1 MIDVD
6 ESKRYVAQLQVDGA
20 WLKFDS
26 WYDYLVSIAETTAN
40 PFAKAMGSMPL
51 FAEIADEWGKQL
63 GQEVLPDTIYRAFSN
78 ENYKHIQ
85 AVIDWV
91 DKNEDLLDDPSVY
104 GGGLIFKEIYD
115 LKDPDDRERYQ
126 EDFGNEQ

>member
-1 MIDVD
+1 MIASY
-6 ESKRYVAQLQVDGA
+6 ENKRYVAQLQVDGD
-20 WLKFDS
+20 WFRFDD
-26 WYDYLVSIAETTAN
+26 WWDYLTYISECNN

-51 FAEIADEWGKQL
+51 FAKIADEWGKQL

-91 DKNEDLLDDPSVY
+91 DKNEDLLDDPSIY
-104 GGGLIFKEIYD
+104 GGGLMFKEIYD

-126 EDFGNEQ
+126 EDFGEEQ